1 MPFNKGRRGAS
12 WLRVCVGL
20 AGVFGRTTLV
30 HKQCELMSVDVEIR
44 NGAAHARVY
53 STRPRLDFGPI
64 PVEATDD
71 IVVVAIKV
79 PETA

>member
-1 MPFNKGRRGAS
+1 M
-12 WLRVCVGL
+12 
-20 AGVFGRTTLV
+20 
-30 HKQCELMSVDVEIR
+30 HKQCELMS
-44 NGAAHARVY
+44 AAEVAQLLNVTPGYVAHKLLRTHVLRPVFP
-53 STRPRLDFGPI
+53 RPRLDFGPI

>member
-1 MPFNKGRRGAS
+1 MHG
-12 WLRVCVGL
+12 
-20 AGVFGRTTLV
+20 
-30 HKQCELMSVDVEIR
+30 LMSVAEVARLLNLTPQYVVER
-44 NGAAHARVY
+44 LLRTHVLRPV
-53 STRPRLDFGPI
+53 SPRPRLDFGPI